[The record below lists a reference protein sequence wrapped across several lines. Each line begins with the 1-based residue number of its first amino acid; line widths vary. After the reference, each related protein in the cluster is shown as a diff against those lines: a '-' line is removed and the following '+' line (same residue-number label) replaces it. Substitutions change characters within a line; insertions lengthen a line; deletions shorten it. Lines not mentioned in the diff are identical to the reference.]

1 MRKPVCYNG
10 DMKTQKIRIRNLS
23 EARIRQGVS
32 VHVKPLPVLTTLL
45 AIGAIMIII
54 SPNLIVTGLA
64 LILASIFM
72 ITILPDRVL
81 ITFLDDCM
89 VLYNQQDRS
98 MCMLI
103 YYDEVVNWQYVYH
116 AKYDEIIFTLVD
128 GSTEVQEMYSLYSV
142 AASLDEHLK
151 GKQLKSLRIRKEQS

>member
-1 MRKPVCYNG
+1 
-10 DMKTQKIRIRNLS
+10 MKTQKIRVRNLS
-23 EARIRQGVS
+23 ETRIRQGVN
-32 VHVKPLPVLTTLL
+32 VHVKPLPVLTSML
-45 AIGAIMIII
+45 AIGAILIIA
-54 SPNLIVTGLA
+54 SPNLIVTGLS
-64 LILASIFM
+64 LILVSIFM

-98 MCMLI
+98 MCMLV

-128 GSTEVQEMYSLYSV
+128 GSKEMQEMYSLNSV

-151 GKQLKSLRIRKEQS
+151 GKKLKSLRIRKERAI

>member
-1 MRKPVCYNG
+1 
-10 DMKTQKIRIRNLS
+10 MKTQKIRVRNLS
-23 EARIRQGVS
+23 EARIRQGIN
-32 VHVKPLPVLTTLL
+32 VHVKPLPVLTSMLS
-45 AIGAIMIII
+45 IGAILIIA
-54 SPNLIVTGLA
+54 SPNLIVAGLS
-64 LILASIFM
+64 LILVSIFM

-103 YYDEVVNWQYVYH
+103 YYDEVVNWQYIYH

-128 GSTEVQEMYSLYSV
+128 GSKEVQEMYSLNSVV
-142 AASLDEHLK
+142 AALDEHLK
-151 GKQLKSLRIRKEQS
+151 GKQLKSLRIRKERAL

>member
-1 MRKPVCYNG
+1 
-10 DMKTQKIRIRNLS
+10 
-23 EARIRQGVS
+23 
-32 VHVKPLPVLTTLL
+32 
-45 AIGAIMIII
+45 MIIA
-54 SPNLIVTGLA
+54 SSNLIVAGLS
-64 LILASIFM
+64 LILVSIFM

-116 AKYDEIIFTLVD
+116 AKYDEIIFTLTD
-128 GSTEVQEMYSLYSV
+128 GSKEVQEMYSLNSV
-142 AASLDEHLK
+142 AAALDEHLK
-151 GKQLKSLRIRKEQS
+151 GKKLKSMRIRKERSL

>member
-1 MRKPVCYNG
+1 
-10 DMKTQKIRIRNLS
+10 
-23 EARIRQGVS
+23 
-32 VHVKPLPVLTTLL
+32 
-45 AIGAIMIII
+45 MIII

>member
-1 MRKPVCYNG
+1 
-10 DMKTQKIRIRNLS
+10 MKTQKIRVKNLS
-23 EARIRQGVS
+23 EARIRQGIN
-32 VHVKPLPVLTTLL
+32 VHVKPLPVLTSML
-45 AIGAIMIII
+45 AIGAILIIA
-54 SPNLIVTGLA
+54 SPNLIVAGLS
-64 LILASIFM
+64 LILVSIFM

-103 YYDEVVNWQYVYH
+103 YYDEVVNWQYIYH

-128 GSTEVQEMYSLYSV
+128 GSKEVQEMYSLNSVV
-142 AASLDEHLK
+142 AALDEHLK
-151 GKQLKSLRIRKEQS
+151 GKQLKSLRIRKERAL

>member
-1 MRKPVCYNG
+1 
-10 DMKTQKIRIRNLS
+10 MKTQKIRVRNLS
-23 EARIRQGVS
+23 EARIRQGIN
-32 VHVKPLPVLTTLL
+32 VHVKPLPVLTSML
-45 AIGAIMIII
+45 AIGAILIIA
-54 SPNLIVTGLA
+54 SPNLIVAGLS
-64 LILASIFM
+64 LILVSIFM

-128 GSTEVQEMYSLYSV
+128 GSKEVQEMYSLNSV
-142 AASLDEHLK
+142 AAALDEHLK
-151 GKQLKSLRIRKEQS
+151 GKQLKSLRIRKERPI

>member
-1 MRKPVCYNG
+1 
-10 DMKTQKIRIRNLS
+10 MKTQKIRVRNLS
-23 EARIRQGVS
+23 EARIRQGIN
-32 VHVKPLPVLTTLL
+32 VHVKPLPVLTSML
-45 AIGAIMIII
+45 AIGAILIIA
-54 SPNLIVTGLA
+54 SPNLIVAGLS
-64 LILASIFM
+64 LILVSIFM

-103 YYDEVVNWQYVYH
+103 YYDEVVNWQYIYH

-128 GSTEVQEMYSLYSV
+128 GSKEVQEMYSLNSVV
-142 AASLDEHLK
+142 AALDEHLK
-151 GKQLKSLRIRKEQS
+151 GKQLKSLRIRKERAL

>member
-1 MRKPVCYNG
+1 
-10 DMKTQKIRIRNLS
+10 MKTQKIRVRNLS
-23 EARIRQGVS
+23 EARIRQGIN
-32 VHVKPLPVLTTLL
+32 VHVKPLPVLTSML
-45 AIGAIMIII
+45 AIGAILIIA
-54 SPNLIVTGLA
+54 SPNLIVAGLS
-64 LILASIFM
+64 LILVSIFM

-103 YYDEVVNWQYVYH
+103 YYDEVVNWQYIYH

-128 GSTEVQEMYSLYSV
+128 GSKEVQEMYSLNSV
-142 AASLDEHLK
+142 VVALDDHLK
-151 GKQLKSLRIRKEQS
+151 GKQLKSLRIRKERAL

>member
-1 MRKPVCYNG
+1 
-10 DMKTQKIRIRNLS
+10 MKTQKIRVRNLS
-23 EARIRQGVS
+23 EARIRQGIN
-32 VHVKPLPVLTTLL
+32 VHVKPLPVLTSML
-45 AIGAIMIII
+45 AIGAILIIA
-54 SPNLIVTGLA
+54 SPNLIVAGLS
-64 LILASIFM
+64 LILVSIFM

-103 YYDEVVNWQYVYH
+103 YYDEVVNWQYIYH

-128 GSTEVQEMYSLYSV
+128 GSKEVQEMYSLNSV
-142 AASLDEHLK
+142 VVALDEHLK
-151 GKQLKSLRIRKEQS
+151 GKQLKSLRIRKERAL

>member
-1 MRKPVCYNG
+1 
-10 DMKTQKIRIRNLS
+10 MKTQKIRVRNLS
-23 EARIRQGVS
+23 EACIRQGIN
-32 VHVKPLPVLTTLL
+32 VHVKPLPVLTSML
-45 AIGAIMIII
+45 AIGAILIIA
-54 SPNLIVTGLA
+54 SPNLIVAGLS
-64 LILASIFM
+64 LILVSIFM

-103 YYDEVVNWQYVYH
+103 YYDEVVNWQYIYH

-128 GSTEVQEMYSLYSV
+128 GSKEVQEMYSLNSV
-142 AASLDEHLK
+142 VVALDEHLK
-151 GKQLKSLRIRKEQS
+151 GKQLKSLRIRKERAL